1 MLAQDLELCIGE
13 HTNTNNT
20 FHCHHVQFNLPCTTG
35 YDPSLPHV
43 WLIFLNGDLVVRV
56 IVLFDDGCIYGLE
69 DKHVRY
75 GLRQMF
81 EGLQLFGNQEAAR
94 KRTSGGQRLQAWC
107 GCCVYT
113 DQN

>member
-43 WLIFLNGDLVVRV
+43 WLIFFNGDLVVRV
-56 IVLFDDGCIYGLE
+56 IVLFDDGSVYGLGAE
-69 DKHVRY
+69 RVKSRLSQICT
-75 GLRQMF
+75 GLKF
-81 EGLQLFGNQEAAR
+81 LGNQEASR
-94 KRTSGGQRLQAWC
+94 NRTAGGK
-107 GCCVYT
+107 
-113 DQN
+113 